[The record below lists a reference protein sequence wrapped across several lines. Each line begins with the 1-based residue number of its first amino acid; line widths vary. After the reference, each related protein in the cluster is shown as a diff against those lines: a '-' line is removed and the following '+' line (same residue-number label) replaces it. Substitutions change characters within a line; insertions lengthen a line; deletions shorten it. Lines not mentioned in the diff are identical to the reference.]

1 MIKHTLLI
9 VLILSVALSC
19 QNQKQKN
26 HMPNSSYLIFIG
38 TYTDTDSKGIY
49 KLEMDETGKFKNLS
63 LQAETENPS
72 FLTFAN
78 KGKTLVAV
86 NEINSFNG
94 SGSVE
99 SYQIGDSL
107 KLISR
112 ESSGGA
118 HPCFVTANED
128 GIILTANY
136 TGGNTGLLKVDEDG
150 NLTELLDVNQHEGSG
165 TVKGRQ
171 DNPHAHSVRFQPN
184 SDKIV
189 AVDLG
194 TNELWI
200 SKISKDKFKAVENN
214 CIQLSEGAGPRHLT
228 FHPNG
233 KYLYVINELDNTIS
247 LVNISDDGYKL
258 ISNISTLPV
267 DFKGTSYTADIH
279 ISADGKFLYGSNRGH
294 NSIVIYS
301 LLNDGNLSLV
311 GHESTRG
318 DHPRNFFL
326 SPDGKYLLVANQNT
340 NNLVCFSR
348 NEKTGLLTFVDE
360 VKVPKP
366 VCILFEE

>member
-26 HMPNSSYLIFIG
+26 HMPNFSYSIFIG

-118 HPCFVTANED
+118 HPCFVTANDD
-128 GIILTANY
+128 GLVLTANY
-136 TGGNTGLLKVDEDG
+136 TGGNTGLLKVDKSG
-150 NLTELLDVNQHEGSG
+150 KLTELLDVNQHEGSG
-165 TVKGRQ
+165 TIKGRQ

-184 SDKIV
+184 SDMII

-200 SKISKDKFKAVENN
+200 SKINEDEFISTVDNRFP
-214 CIQLSEGAGPRHLT
+214 LPDGAGPRHLA
-228 FHPNG
+228 FHLNG

-247 LVNISDDGYKL
+247 TVNIIDNGYEMT
-258 ISNISTLPV
+258 SNISTLPA
-267 DFKGTSYTADIH
+267 DFEGTSYTADIH
-279 ISADGKFLYGSNRGH
+279 ISVDGKFLYGSNRGH
-294 NSIVIYS
+294 NSIVIYEVS
-301 LLNDGNLSLV
+301 DNGNLSLV
-311 GHESTRG
+311 GHELTRG
-318 DHPRNFFL
+318 DHPRNFSL

-348 NEKTGLLTFVDE
+348 DEKTGLLTFVDE
-360 VKVPKP
+360 IKAPKP
-366 VCILFEE
+366 VCILFEK